1 MITAAV
7 LVLACAL
14 AAGLALA
21 ARAMREDPARAR
33 RIPLAGAAHGLV
45 GLIGLGLL
53 VISLEG
59 PPRGEATGTGGFGL
73 AAASLIGVGALFGLM
88 LPSLSRNGV
97 RGVTVVMAIHGALA
111 ITGFTLLLAWVGL
124 G

>member
-33 RIPLAGAAHGLV
+33 RIPLAGAAHGLA

-59 PPRGEATGTGGFGL
+59 KPLREDSLTGPSPKSWSPEKAT
-73 AAASLIGVGALFGLM
+73 IG
-88 LPSLSRNGV
+88 R
-97 RGVTVVMAIHGALA
+97 
-111 ITGFTLLLAWVGL
+111 
-124 G
+124 